1 MAYKRWHKEVLG
13 EFRRYVYPSVNGERD
28 GIRDR
33 AVRSE
38 SVDCDR
44 EQRTDDERRI
54 WCALCVA
61 RDGIRTCADVP
72 GHQVRS
78 ETLDSVSIM
87 PAMSPNNLGISRQM
101 AVTVSIVSVVVAL
114 ITLVFAASLG
124 FVNAETL
131 IAFVG
136 MLGVVIP
143 SLVSA
148 LKSSEAADTA
158 SKVSNTVQFTASQH
172 ATVMQMLQSYL
183 EQQEKKSS

>member
-1 MAYKRWHKEVLG
+1 
-13 EFRRYVYPSVNGERD
+13 
-28 GIRDR
+28 
-33 AVRSE
+33 
-38 SVDCDR
+38 
-44 EQRTDDERRI
+44 
-54 WCALCVA
+54 
-61 RDGIRTCADVP
+61 
-72 GHQVRS
+72 
-78 ETLDSVSIM
+78 
-87 PAMSPNNLGISRQM
+87 M

-114 ITLVFAASLG
+114 ITLVIAASLG

-172 ATVMQMLQSYL
+172 ATVLQMLQTYL